1 MVHKFGFRIRQCVG
15 QRNYKYFLTF
25 LFAHSIWTLYLS
37 IIGSVSL
44 FEHLNSMN
52 FWNLQFR
59 MGNEIVRGNN
69 WLAIQY
75 LFVTQTL
82 FFFLIIMCAIM
93 GVTLFIFVSYHFY
106 LVKEGQ
112 TTNERI
118 KKNDYI
124 DYLKKEQKA
133 IQKIIKA
140 NPTLPKEI
148 QYGK

>member
-15 QRNYKYFLTF
+15 EKNYKYFITF
-25 LFAHSIWTLYLS
+25 LFAHSVWTLYLS

-59 MGNEIVRGNN
+59 MGNEIVRGDN
-69 WLAIQY
+69 WLAFQY
-75 LFVTQTL
+75 LFLTQTL

-118 KKNDYI
+118 KKNDYV

-133 IQKIIKA
+133 IQKIINA

-148 QYGK
+148 LYGK

>member
-1 MVHKFGFRIRQCVG
+1 
-15 QRNYKYFLTF
+15 
-25 LFAHSIWTLYLS
+25 
-37 IIGSVSL
+37 
-44 FEHLNSMN
+44 
-52 FWNLQFR
+52 

-69 WLAIQY
+69 WLALQY

-118 KKNDYI
+118 KKNDYV

-133 IQKIIKA
+133 IQKIINA
-140 NPTLPKEI
+140 NPALPKEI